1 MVHVNEDKCIGC
13 NACIR
18 DCPIPNAN
26 KTDGKIVSVNNVE
39 CIQCGECM
47 EHCSRRAIYR
57 PAAGLRKSKRRSKN
71 DENILEK

>member
-18 DCPIPNAN
+18 ACPIPNAN

-39 CIQCGECM
+39 CIQ
-47 EHCSRRAIYR
+47 
-57 PAAGLRKSKRRSKN
+57 
-71 DENILEK
+71 